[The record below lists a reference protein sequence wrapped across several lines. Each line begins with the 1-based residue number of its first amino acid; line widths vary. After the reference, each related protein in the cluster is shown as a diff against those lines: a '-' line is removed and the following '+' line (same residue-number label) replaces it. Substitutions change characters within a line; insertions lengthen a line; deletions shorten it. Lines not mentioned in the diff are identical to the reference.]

1 MEQRIRE
8 LLGLPDSTPLK
19 FWLRYWNE
27 SVSDFTKLDKFDL
40 HLDNPHFLIED
51 VLSEIE
57 YNSFQN
63 SDNRQYFK
71 SALGKC
77 LKNDTAFASLC
88 RTQCALALKDWDSSP
103 VYIRTLCQE
112 MLQGINEKYVDT
124 IIDKLIEIV
133 DGSETLT
140 PSIKRQICKIGRAH
154 V

>member
-140 PSIKRQICKIGRAH
+140 PSIKRQIDRKS
-154 V
+154 VV